1 MVTKQGNYC
10 TCNLHLL
17 VTAFSDWHWLWLSS
31 HQFCQHAIQLP
42 CSFYMNFYGMWVHE
56 HAYWG
61 GWVQWLGLL
70 LTVIDV
76 STTCVVLIFRDK
88 VNNCELWIVNLVSRW
103 YGTLKYWPHWSIK
116 QAIWYYAMV
125 RFCTIDL
132 KLCPTAQFE
141 ENCII
146 HKKMLHSSKV
156 KNEF

>member
-42 CSFYMNFYGMWVHE
+42 CSFYTNFYGMWVHE

-61 GWVQWLGLL
+61 GWDWVQWLGLL

-88 VNNCELWIVNLVSRW
+88 VNNCELWILSVDGMELWSTDPIGQLSRLSDITGWCVFAQLTSNCVRLHNLR
-103 YGTLKYWPHWSIK
+103 KI
-116 QAIWYYAMV
+116 A
-125 RFCTIDL
+125 
-132 KLCPTAQFE
+132 
-141 ENCII
+141 
-146 HKKMLHSSKV
+146 
-156 KNEF
+156 

>member
-42 CSFYMNFYGMWVHE
+42 CSFYTNFYGMWVHE

-61 GWVQWLGLL
+61 GWDWVQWLGLL

-88 VNNCELWIVNLVSRW
+88 VNNCELWILSVDGMELWSTDPIGQLSRLSDITGWCAFAQLTSNCVRLHNL
-103 YGTLKYWPHWSIK
+103 
-116 QAIWYYAMV
+116 
-125 RFCTIDL
+125 
-132 KLCPTAQFE
+132 
-141 ENCII
+141 
-146 HKKMLHSSKV
+146 KKIA
-156 KNEF
+156 

>member
-42 CSFYMNFYGMWVHE
+42 CSFYTNFYGMWVHE

-61 GWVQWLGLL
+61 GWDWVQWLGLL

-88 VNNCELWIVNLVSRW
+88 VNNCELWILSVDGMELWSTDPIGQLSRLSDITRWCVFAQLTSNCVRLHNLR
-103 YGTLKYWPHWSIK
+103 KI
-116 QAIWYYAMV
+116 A
-125 RFCTIDL
+125 
-132 KLCPTAQFE
+132 
-141 ENCII
+141 
-146 HKKMLHSSKV
+146 
-156 KNEF
+156 